1 MANNTKLSASRR
13 AFCAVGLG
21 LFLLSAITACEAKP
35 MTVNLNISLFN
46 YSDRSIFDIYMNK
59 TDFMGA
65 PAHGFY
71 GSNSIML
78 EQVITL
84 GPQKVTWRLDGPE
97 GMPRNGETVTAKN
110 TPILAEI
117 PKGVKWLA
125 LHIYP
130 DDTVEI
136 TLSKGTPDEH
146 NTVRGLKIIE
156 TWEKT
161 HGK

>member
-1 MANNTKLSASRR
+1 
-13 AFCAVGLG
+13 
-21 LFLLSAITACEAKP
+21 

-65 PAHGFY
+65 PAQGFY
-71 GSNSIML
+71 GSNGIML

-84 GPQKVTWRLDGPE
+84 GPQVVSWRNAETGVT
-97 GMPRNGETVTAKN
+97 TKAKN

-130 DDTVEI
+130 DDTVE
-136 TLSKGTPDEH
+136 LAFSKGTPDELS
-146 NTVRGLKIIE
+146 TIRGMKIIE